1 MPDSVHGVVPF
12 VTRTNTTPERIP
24 VVLLHHSDKDASS
37 VGHAEAGVFWDD
49 AWLLFVT
56 SIHVPIDLKFGV
68 EKNFAS
74 RVRSKYHRRT
84 EHVNR
89 FRTLGTTFPEPR
101 GCFPSASYVCH
112 GKTRVVPIRGL
123 LSSNERS
130 GQVWVGDVDIVRGTS
145 TQGNWI

>member
-1 MPDSVHGVVPF
+1 ARSVHDLVLC
-12 VTRTNTTPERIP
+12 VTRTNAPPERLP
-24 VVLLHHSDKDASS
+24 VALLHHNERDASS
-37 VGHAEAGVFWDD
+37 VGHAGAGVFWDD
-49 AWLLFVT
+49 AWLLF
-56 SIHVPIDLKFGV
+56 FGV
-68 EKNFAS
+68 EKKYAS

-112 GKTRVVPIRGL
+112 GKTRVVPIRVL

-130 GQVWVGDVDIVRGTS
+130 GQVWVGDVDLVR
-145 TQGNWI
+145 